1 MSQELL
7 QPSEPYIPESLVAS
21 QPFVCLSQR
30 LWIDPTKVRA
40 AAHGSLDEA
49 GSLERLDVLRRRRK
63 RHVVRFGELA
73 NRVLA
78 QGKPLEHAP
87 AGRVAEGA
95 EDKIELRWMFN
106 HTVEHYRAV
115 GNSQPFI

>member
-7 QPSEPYIPESLVAS
+7 QPSEPYVPESLVAS

-49 GSLERLDVLRRRRK
+49 GSLERLDMLRRRRK
-63 RHVVRFGELA
+63 RHAVRFGELA
-73 NRVLA
+73 DGVLA
-78 QGKPLEHAP
+78 QGEPLEHAP
-87 AGRVAEGA
+87 ARWVAEGA
-95 EDKIELRWMFN
+95 KDEIELRWMFN
-106 HTVEHYRAV
+106 HTVESYRTPR
-115 GNSQPFI
+115 NSQPFV